1 MKQNPSQI
9 KYKKNHKPS
18 FSNLYLTEQKNF
30 SAIKGNLILT
40 SMENSRLT
48 YNQIEACRKTIRRI
62 IKKQG
67 IVYLRVFTNISITK
81 KPVASR
87 MGKGKGSHHIWI
99 CLVKKGQVICEV
111 GCYSSKVFNLGLKA
125 LKSASSKL
133 PFKASVFLSYY

>member
-1 MKQNPSQI
+1 MKQYPSRI

-30 SAIKGNLILT
+30 SAIKGNLILV
-40 SMENSRLT
+40 SIENSRLT

-62 IKKQG
+62 LKKQG

-111 GCYSSKVFNLGLKA
+111 ICYLSQTLNLGLKA

-133 PFKASVFLSYY
+133 PFKTNVLLNHY